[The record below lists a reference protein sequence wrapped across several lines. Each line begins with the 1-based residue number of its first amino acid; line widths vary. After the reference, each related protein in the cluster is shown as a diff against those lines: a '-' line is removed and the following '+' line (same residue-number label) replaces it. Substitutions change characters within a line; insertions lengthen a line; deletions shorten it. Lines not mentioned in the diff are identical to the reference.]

1 MSQQDSASKERGLF
15 SGHFGFVIAAAAS
28 AVGLGN
34 IWRFPYLTAKYGG
47 GIFLLV
53 YLILM
58 LTFGYALIV
67 AETSLGRST
76 RLSPVGAYRA
86 FAGFKRNRFLA
97 FGGWVNALVPML
109 ILPYYCLIGG
119 WIIKYLAEFC
129 IGKVGVLA
137 GDGYFGSF
145 ISDAWEP
152 VFWHLVFLGC
162 TLAVILKGVEKGVE
176 KASRVM
182 MPLLLLLAAVVAV
195 YSMTR
200 PGAGAGIYYYLVPD
214 FSKFSIMT
222 VVVACG
228 QLFFSLS
235 IGMGILIT
243 YGSYMKKEV
252 DVEKATN
259 RIQIMDTLVALL
271 AGLMIIPAVFAFSGG
286 EAEALNAGPAL
297 MFVTIPKVFNS
308 MGFGGVIGAMF
319 FLMVFFAAL
328 TSNIS
333 IMEACVS
340 TLSDE
345 FHWSRRTSALFMT
358 FEAIALGVPCSLG
371 FGPWEFISVA
381 GMSILDIMDFTAAT
395 VLCPLAALLT
405 CLLIGRVVGIDKLAA
420 DIKFS
425 SAFRRE
431 AIFRVCI
438 AWLAP
443 VILLIVL
450 VSSVAAALGYIKM

>member
-1 MSQQDSASKERGLF
+1 MSQQDSTSKERGLF

-152 VFWHLVFLGC
+152 VFWHLAFLGC

-345 FHWSRRTSALFMT
+345 LHWSRRTSALFMT

-431 AIFRVCI
+431 TIFRVCI

-443 VILLIVL
+443 VILLLVL

>member
-1 MSQQDSASKERGLF
+1 
-15 SGHFGFVIAAAAS
+15 
-28 AVGLGN
+28 
-34 IWRFPYLTAKYGG
+34 
-47 GIFLLV
+47 
-53 YLILM
+53 
-58 LTFGYALIV
+58 YALLV

-86 FAGFKRNRFLA
+86 FAGFRHNRFLA
-97 FGGWVNALVPML
+97 MGGWLNAIVPML
-109 ILPYYCLIGG
+109 IFPYYCLIGG
-119 WIIKYLAEFC
+119 WIVKYLAEFTL
-129 IGKVGVLA
+129 GKVGLLA
-137 GDGYFGSF
+137 TDGYFGSF
-145 ISDAWEP
+145 ISSSWEP
-152 VFWHLVFLGC
+152 VIWHLVFLCC
-162 TLAVILKGVEKGVE
+162 TLGVVLKGVEKGVE

-182 MPLLLLLAAVVAV
+182 MPMLLILAAVVAV

-200 PGAGAGIYYYLVPD
+200 PGAGAGIRYYLVPD
-214 FSKFSIMT
+214 FSRLSIMT

-243 YGSYMKKEV
+243 YGSYMRKEV

-259 RIQIMDTLVALL
+259 HVQIMDTVVALL

-308 MGFGGVIGAMF
+308 MSFGGIIGALF

-345 FHWSRRTSALFMT
+345 LGWSRTKSTLFMT
-358 FEAIALGVPCSLG
+358 AEALLLGIPCSLG
-371 FGPWEFISVA
+371 FGVWSWISVA
-381 GMSILDIMDFTAAT
+381 GMSILDMMDFTAGT
-395 VLCPLAALLT
+395 VLCPFAALLT
-405 CLLIGRVVGIDKLAA
+405 CLLIGRVVGIDKLAR

-431 AIFRVCI
+431 KVFRVCI
-438 AWLAP
+438 SWLAP

-450 VSSVAAALGYIKM
+450 ISSVAAALGYIKM

>member
-1 MSQQDSASKERGLF
+1 MSQQDPASQDRGLF

-53 YLILM
+53 YLVLM

-97 FGGWVNALVPML
+97 FGGWLNALVPML
-109 ILPYYCLIGG
+109 IFPYYCLIGG
-119 WIIKYLAEFC
+119 WILKYLAEFS
-129 IGKVGVLA
+129 IGKVGALA
-137 GDGYFGSF
+137 GDGYFGGF
-145 ISDAWEP
+145 ISSTWEP
-152 VFWHLVFLGC
+152 VLWHLAFLGC

-214 FSKFSIMT
+214 FSRLSIMT

-243 YGSYMKKEV
+243 YGSYMKKDV

-308 MGFGGVIGAMF
+308 MGFGGVIGTMF

-345 FHWSRRTSALFMT
+345 LRWSRRASALFMT
-358 FEAIALGVPCSLG
+358 FEAVALGVPCSLG
-371 FGPWEFISVA
+371 FGAWDFISIA

-405 CLLIGRVVGIDKLAA
+405 CLLIGRVVGIDKLAV
-420 DIKFS
+420 DIRSS

-431 AIFRVCI
+431 TIFRVCI

-443 VILLIVL
+443 VILVIVL

>member
-1 MSQQDSASKERGLF
+1 
-15 SGHFGFVIAAAAS
+15 
-28 AVGLGN
+28 
-34 IWRFPYLTAKYGG
+34 
-47 GIFLLV
+47 
-53 YLILM
+53 
-58 LTFGYALIV
+58 
-67 AETSLGRST
+67 
-76 RLSPVGAYRA
+76 
-86 FAGFKRNRFLA
+86 
-97 FGGWVNALVPML
+97 
-109 ILPYYCLIGG
+109 
-119 WIIKYLAEFC
+119 
-129 IGKVGVLA
+129 
-137 GDGYFGSF
+137 
-145 ISDAWEP
+145 
-152 VFWHLVFLGC
+152 
-162 TLAVILKGVEKGVE
+162 
-176 KASRVM
+176 
-182 MPLLLLLAAVVAV
+182 
-195 YSMTR
+195 MTR

-214 FSKFSIMT
+214 FSRLSIMT

-243 YGSYMKKEV
+243 YGSYMKKDV

-308 MGFGGVIGAMF
+308 MGFGGVIGTMF

-345 FHWSRRTSALFMT
+345 LRWSRRASALFMT
-358 FEAIALGVPCSLG
+358 FEAVALGVPCSLG
-371 FGPWEFISVA
+371 FGAWDFISIA

-405 CLLIGRVVGIDKLAA
+405 CLLIGRVVGIDKLAV
-420 DIKFS
+420 DIRSS

-431 AIFRVCI
+431 TIFRVCI

-443 VILLIVL
+443 VILVIVL